1 MPTIT
6 YIQPNGAEQT
16 IEVAAGTTVMHAAIA
31 NDIDGIIGECG
42 GSAMCATCHVYVD
55 EAFADKLPETNSVE
69 SEMLDSVAS
78 ERRSNSRLGCQLV
91 IGPELDGL
99 RVMLPESQL

>member
-6 YIQPNGAEQT
+6 YIQPSGTEQT

-55 EAFADKLPETNSVE
+55 DAFANKLPEVNSVE
-69 SEMLDSVAS
+69 DEMLDSAAS

-99 RVMLPESQL
+99 RVRLPESQV